1 MSIINLDKIIIFL
14 CIFPAWVFLPDIL
27 FYNKLIYTVPFA
39 LLIIILYFFLKKK
52 NLKNFQIY
60 LFSFVLTIGIDQNL
74 LLEKKFIKANIDF
87 FINLFSNL
95 YYANL
100 FLLLVIFLIFF
111 LFLKFFKK

>member
-74 LLEKKFIKANIDF
+74 LL
-87 FINLFSNL
+87 
-95 YYANL
+95 
-100 FLLLVIFLIFF
+100 
-111 LFLKFFKK
+111 